1 MKIIYRNVK
10 NYDLNT
16 VVNLES
22 EAFHMK
28 KI

>member
-1 MKIIYRNVK
+1 MKIIYHNVK